1 MEYSDLYNKS
11 DLLIMKNAED
21 SKNRNNNRIQ
31 EIIEYAKTAKIQ
43 KIGIAYCTN
52 FTKQAKNLE
61 TLLQNEGFTIA
72 KVHCKYGRMPFSNL
86 IEGYKG
92 VSCNPAGQ
100 AKYLEEEKTQLNIVM
115 GLCLGHDMIFNGKS
129 AAPATTLIVKER
141 KDNVS
146 NILNKKIM
154 DKSLVLNTIKIV
166 EHPAIDLTLHE
177 LGIVSNIEINDKEVN
192 VTFSFP
198 FPNIPIADNL
208 INSVAIPVKNLGFEF
223 KHRIEIMNDQQRH
236 HFLELEKQ
244 AWRG

>member
-72 KVHCKYGRMPFSNL
+72 KVHCKYGRVPFNNL
-86 IEGYKG
+86 VEGYKG

-141 KDNVS
+141 KDNVL
-146 NILNKKIM
+146 NILNKK
-154 DKSLVLNTIKIV
+154 
-166 EHPAIDLTLHE
+166 
-177 LGIVSNIEINDKEVN
+177 NDERS
-192 VTFSFP
+192 TTSSFS
-198 FPNIPIADNL
+198 
-208 INSVAIPVKNLGFEF
+208 
-223 KHRIEIMNDQQRH
+223 
-236 HFLELEKQ
+236 
-244 AWRG
+244 